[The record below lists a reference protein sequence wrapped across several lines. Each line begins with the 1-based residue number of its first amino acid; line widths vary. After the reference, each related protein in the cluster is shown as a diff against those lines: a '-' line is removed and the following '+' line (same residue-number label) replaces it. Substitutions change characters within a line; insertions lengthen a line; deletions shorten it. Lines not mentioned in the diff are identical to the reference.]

1 VTVTLGKHG
10 ALFSWQLAGGSGQ
23 IMSHMTSPSFV
34 VRGEKGEAEVLFI
47 AFASTLT
54 ALNVLCQ
61 SLKNSVCVW
70 SPDEGIRTCYRFFP

>member
-23 IMSHMTSPSFV
+23 IMSHYASLSFV
-34 VRGEKGEAEVLFI
+34 VRGEKGETEVLFI

-61 SLKNSVCVW
+61 SLKKSVCV
-70 SPDEGIRTCYRFFP
+70 